1 VPVEISVAEKAAMGI
16 AGNSQK
22 TGYESRQAR
31 AGEIRCDDKSR
42 RGDSTTAPGA
52 DIEAGEKK
60 GRRRDATTAP
70 GADVE
75 TGESTS
81 ANRGPGDQSG
91 RKRKKERVRDA
102 AHHRCPKKEMA
113 TTGGD
118 SQSMPTLRL

>member
-1 VPVEISVAEKAAMGI
+1 MPVEISVAEIYAMWI
-16 AGNSQK
+16 AGELVAQGANTVCARRKEVRTGAMTQVRRKNSTNAQ
-22 TGYESRQAR
+22 
-31 AGEIRCDDKSR
+31 
-42 RGDSTTAPGA
+42 GA
-52 DIEAGEKK
+52 E
-60 GRRRDATTAP
+60 
-70 GADVE
+70 VE

-91 RKRKKERVRDA
+91 RKRKKERVRNE